1 MLLYAHSGIRYLVFL
16 AALAVIGYAVYG
28 LVAGREYDKTMKILS
43 AVFTGLLDLMILL
56 GFAIILV
63 GPGMFY
69 PQLGGHIV
77 MMILAAAV
85 AHIVH
90 GVMKRRPAE
99 KKSYFPHL
107 VGTVVALGLVAAGI
121 IAIGRPLFG
130 SAL

>member
-16 AALAVIGYAVYG
+16 AALAVIAYAAYG
-28 LVAGREYDKTMKILS
+28 MVAGRPYDKTMRILS

-56 GFAIILV
+56 GVMLLFT
-63 GPGMFY
+63 GMFY

-77 MMILAAAV
+77 MMVLAAAV
-85 AHIVH
+85 AHVVH
-90 GVMKRRPAE
+90 RVMKRRPPE
-99 KKSYFPHL
+99 KQSWGPHI
-107 VGTVVALGLVAAGI
+107 VGTVIAMGLVAAGI